1 MYKIILFPIFYA
13 SVEYITITLERER
26 EREREILCKQLACL
40 IIFVKKEYILY
51 VEKN

>member
-13 SVEYITITLERER
+13 SVEYITITLEKER
-26 EREREILCKQLACL
+26 EKEILCKQLASL
-40 IIFVKKEYILY
+40 IIFVRKEYILY